1 MKPADMS
8 LARRAPGAT
17 RVGRHEEPVVEFRF
31 TDDQEQFRSQIRS
44 FLDVELADRA
54 KRPDMSEG
62 FSKAFSKKLA
72 GRGWIGLAWPQEYG
86 GKGLSPIERLIFTEE
101 MVTRQAPTGYH
112 FVAERQMGP
121 SIIVNG
127 TEEQR
132 REHLPKIINAEESW
146 AIGMSEPG
154 AGSDLASVQT
164 RAVRDG
170 DEYVV
175 NGQKIWTSNAH
186 LADMIWLVTR
196 TDPDAPKHRGISIL
210 IVDMKSPGVN
220 VRPLVNMGNQH
231 HFNEVYFDNVRVPR
245 QNLVGEE
252 NRGWYVTAGNLDF
265 ERSGIER
272 IATSGLLF
280 TEVMNYAKTLKGD
293 PRFDRLRTELAERY
307 LELQTGRLLAYR
319 VAWQLSKNQLPNYE
333 ASMSKVFGTE
343 WTQRMTNTAMHMVAT
358 FGLAD
363 RPEAE
368 TLRAR
373 IINGYLNAIS
383 LTIAGGT
390 SEIQRNIIAT
400 RGLGLPRS

>member
-1 MKPADMS
+1 VD
-8 LARRAPGAT
+8 
-17 RVGRHEEPVVEFRF
+17 FRF

-54 KRPDMSEG
+54 NRPDMSEG
-62 FSKAFSKKLA
+62 FSKSFSKKLA
-72 GRGWIGLAWPQEYG
+72 GRGWIGMAWPQEYG

-127 TEEQR
+127 TEDQR

-175 NGQKIWTSNAH
+175 NGQKIWTSSAH

-210 IVDMKSPGVN
+210 IVDMKSPGIS

-343 WTQRMTNTAMHMVAT
+343 WTQRMTNTAMHMIAT

>member
-1 MKPADMS
+1 
-8 LARRAPGAT
+8 
-17 RVGRHEEPVVEFRF
+17 VEFRF

-44 FLDVELADRA
+44 FLDVELADWA
-54 KRPDMSEG
+54 NRPDMSEG

-72 GRGWIGLAWPQEYG
+72 GRGWIGMAWPQEYG

-127 TEEQR
+127 TEDQR

-175 NGQKIWTSNAH
+175 NGQKIWTSSAH

-210 IVDMKSPGVN
+210 IVDMKSPGVS

-280 TEVMNYAKTLKGD
+280 TEVMTYAKTLKGD

-343 WTQRMTNTAMHMVAT
+343 WTQRMTNTAMHMIAT

>member
-1 MKPADMS
+1 VD
-8 LARRAPGAT
+8 
-17 RVGRHEEPVVEFRF
+17 FRY

-54 KRPDMSEG
+54 NRPDMSEG
-62 FSKAFSKKLA
+62 FSKSFSKKLA
-72 GRGWIGLAWPQEYG
+72 GRGWIGMAWPQEYG

-127 TEEQR
+127 TEDQR

-175 NGQKIWTSNAH
+175 NGQKIWTSSAH

-210 IVDMKSPGVN
+210 IVDMKSPGVS

-280 TEVMNYAKTLKGD
+280 TEVMTYAKTLKGD
-293 PRFDRLRTELAERY
+293 PRFGRLRTELAERY

-343 WTQRMTNTAMHMVAT
+343 WTQRMTNTAMHMIAT

>member
-1 MKPADMS
+1 VD
-8 LARRAPGAT
+8 
-17 RVGRHEEPVVEFRF
+17 FRY

-54 KRPDMSEG
+54 NRPDMSEG
-62 FSKAFSKKLA
+62 FSKSFSKKLA
-72 GRGWIGLAWPQEYG
+72 GRGWIGMAWPQEYG

-175 NGQKIWTSNAH
+175 NGQKIWTSSAH

-210 IVDMKSPGVN
+210 IVDMKSPGIS

-231 HFNEVYFDNVRVPR
+231 NFNEVYFDNVRVPR
-245 QNLVGEE
+245 RNLVGEE

-280 TEVMNYAKTLKGD
+280 TEVMTYAKTLKGD
-293 PRFDRLRTELAERY
+293 PRFGRLRTELAERY

-368 TLRAR
+368 TLRTR

>member
-1 MKPADMS
+1 M
-8 LARRAPGAT
+8 
-17 RVGRHEEPVVEFRF
+17 EFRF

-54 KRPDMSEG
+54 NRPDMSEG
-62 FSKAFSKKLA
+62 FSKSFSKKLA
-72 GRGWIGLAWPQEYG
+72 GRGWIGMAWPQEYG

-127 TEEQR
+127 TEDQR

-175 NGQKIWTSNAH
+175 NGQKIWTSSAH

-210 IVDMKSPGVN
+210 IVDMKSPGIS

-280 TEVMNYAKTLKGD
+280 TEVMTYAKTLKGD
-293 PRFDRLRTELAERY
+293 PRFGRLRTELAERY

-343 WTQRMTNTAMHMVAT
+343 WTQRMTNTAMHMIAT